1 MHTRLC
7 QEARLCVPARS
18 HKPSFDMTGLVSCY
32 REDLIEPPFSAS
44 TSVLDNPCRKI
55 FLCLADESYL
65 PLSDK
70 PGEVKV

>member
-32 REDLIEPPFSAS
+32 REDLIEPPRD
-44 TSVLDNPCRKI
+44 T
-55 FLCLADESYL
+55 ETM
-65 PLSDK
+65 
-70 PGEVKV
+70 